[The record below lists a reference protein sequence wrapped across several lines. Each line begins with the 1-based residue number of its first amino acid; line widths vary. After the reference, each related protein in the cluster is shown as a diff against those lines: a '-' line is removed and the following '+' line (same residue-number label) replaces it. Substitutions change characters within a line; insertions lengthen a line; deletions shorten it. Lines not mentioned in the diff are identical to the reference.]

1 MVAATT
7 ITATRLCVVAT
18 ASFRWTSMC
27 LAARQRPRRCS
38 MASCSCRRRSVAPAP
53 WCAERDAQ
61 TMTDTSASPD
71 RISVLADRIK
81 TIAGDLLTSVS
92 SGRGELVVETA
103 PDNVAVLLHKLHDD
117 EECQF
122 SQLVDIVGL
131 DWPDQAER
139 LEVVYLLLSLRLNQ
153 RLRVKLRVAENM
165 PVPTVTGVYPAAN
178 WFEREAWDLFGI
190 WFADHPD
197 LRRILTDYGFEG
209 HPLRKDFP
217 LTGFVELRYD
227 DALKRVVY
235 EPVKLMQEFR
245 SFDFLSPWEGMDSA
259 IPGDEKAGEA
269 KPRAEK

>member
-1 MVAATT
+1 
-7 ITATRLCVVAT
+7 
-18 ASFRWTSMC
+18 
-27 LAARQRPRRCS
+27 
-38 MASCSCRRRSVAPAP
+38 
-53 WCAERDAQ
+53 
-61 TMTDTSASPD
+61 MTDTSASPD

-139 LEVVYLLLSLRLNQ
+139 FEVVYLLLSLRLNQ

-227 DALKRVVY
+227 EEQKRVMY
-235 EPVKLMQEFR
+235 EPVKLTQEFR
-245 SFDFLSPWEGMDSA
+245 RFDFLSPWEGTQYVL
-259 IPGDEKAGEA
+259 PGDEKAKA
-269 KPRAEK
+269 S